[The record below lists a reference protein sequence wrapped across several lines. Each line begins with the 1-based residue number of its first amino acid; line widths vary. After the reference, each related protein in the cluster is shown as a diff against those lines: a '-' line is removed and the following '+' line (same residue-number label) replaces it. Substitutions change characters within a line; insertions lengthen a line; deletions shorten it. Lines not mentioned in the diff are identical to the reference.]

1 MRWKLTIKKVWIIA
15 LLISLMTTLVFAD
28 ESEMV
33 RNTISSQIEAFK
45 ENNIEKAYTF
55 AAPNIQA
62 QFSNPEVFGLM
73 VRNGYPIIWRPKSFK
88 FTNFQDLGN
97 RSIQRVL
104 FQSYDGRLE
113 TYDYI
118 LEKYDDLWKIA
129 GVLTINLA
137 ASSNSRFSAALSIC
151 DFKSSRWLDRL

>member
-1 MRWKLTIKKVWIIA
+1 MKLGLFIKKVWIIA
-15 LLISLMTTLVFAD
+15 SFIFLLSTLVFAD

-45 ENNIEKAYTF
+45 ENNIEKAFTF

-73 VRNGYPIIWRPKSFK
+73 VKNGYPIIWRPKSFK
-88 FTNFQDLGN
+88 FTKFQDLGN
-97 RSIQRVL
+97 QSIQRVL
-104 FQSYDGRLE
+104 FQSHDGRLK

-137 ASSNSRFSAALSIC
+137 GET
-151 DFKSSRWLDRL
+151 

>member
-1 MRWKLTIKKVWIIA
+1 MRRVFFIKKASIIA
-15 LLISLMTTLVFAD
+15 LFISLLSTLVFAD
-28 ESEMV
+28 ESEIVMKEV

-45 ENNIEKAYTF
+45 ENNIKKAYKF

-62 QFSNPEVFGLM
+62 QFPNPDVFGLM
-73 VRNGYPIIWRPKSFK
+73 VKNGDPTIWRPKSFK
-88 FTNFQDLGN
+88 FTKFQDLGN
-97 RSIQRVL
+97 KSIQRVL

-113 TYDYI
+113 TYDYV

-137 ASSNSRFSAALSIC
+137 GET
-151 DFKSSRWLDRL
+151 

>member
-1 MRWKLTIKKVWIIA
+1 MLGRWQPWHGGHQKLFEEALKKTGQVNI
-15 LLISLMTTLVFAD
+15 
-28 ESEMV
+28 MV
-33 RNTISSQIEAFK
+33 RDVQGVDDNPFDFQTVK
-45 ENNIEKAYTF
+45 NNIEKAYTF

-73 VRNGYPIIWRPKSFK
+73 VKNGYPIIWRPKSFK
-88 FTNFQDLGN
+88 FTKFQDLGN
-97 RSIQRVL
+97 KSIQRVL

-118 LEKYDDLWKIA
+118 LEKYDDLWKIV

-137 ASSNSRFSAALSIC
+137 GET
-151 DFKSSRWLDRL
+151 

>member
-1 MRWKLTIKKVWIIA
+1 MRRRLVIKKVWIIA
-15 LLISLMTTLVFAD
+15 LFISQLSTLVFAD

-45 ENNIEKAYTF
+45 ENNIKKAYKF

-62 QFSNPEVFGLM
+62 QFPNPDVFGLM
-73 VRNGYPIIWRPKSFK
+73 VRNGYPVIWRPKNFK
-88 FTNFQDLGN
+88 FTKFQDLGN
-97 RSIQRVL
+97 KSIQRAL
-104 FQSYDGRLE
+104 FQSYDGSLE

-137 ASSNSRFSAALSIC
+137 GET
-151 DFKSSRWLDRL
+151 

>member
-1 MRWKLTIKKVWIIA
+1 MKWGFFIKKAWIITIF
-15 LLISLMTTLVFAD
+15 ISLLSTLIFAD
-28 ESEMV
+28 EREMVMKEV
-33 RNTISSQIEAFK
+33 RNTISSQIDAFK
-45 ENNIEKAYTF
+45 ENNIEKAYRF

-62 QFSNPEVFGLM
+62 QFPNPEVFGLM
-73 VRNGYPIIWRPKSFK
+73 VRNGYPVIWRPKSFK
-88 FTNFQDLGN
+88 FTKFQDLGN
-97 RSIQRVL
+97 KSIQRVL

-137 ASSNSRFSAALSIC
+137 GET
-151 DFKSSRWLDRL
+151 

>member
-1 MRWKLTIKKVWIIA
+1 MSWGFFIKKAWIIA
-15 LLISLMTTLVFAD
+15 LFIPLLSTLVFAD
-28 ESEMV
+28 ESEIVMKEV
-33 RNTISSQIEAFK
+33 RSTISSQIEAFK

-73 VRNGYPIIWRPKSFK
+73 VKNGYPTIWRPKSFK
-88 FTNFQDLGN
+88 FTKFQNLGN

-137 ASSNSRFSAALSIC
+137 GET
-151 DFKSSRWLDRL
+151 

>member
-1 MRWKLTIKKVWIIA
+1 MKWRLIIKKVWIIA
-15 LLISLMTTLVFAD
+15 LLISLITTLAFAD

-62 QFSNPEVFGLM
+62 QFPTPEVFGMM
-73 VRNGYPIIWRPKSFK
+73 VRNGYPVIWKPKSFK
-88 FTNFQDLGN
+88 FTKFQDLGN
-97 RSIQRVL
+97 KSIQRVL

-118 LEKYDDLWKIA
+118 LEKYDGLWKIA

-137 ASSNSRFSAALSIC
+137 GET
-151 DFKSSRWLDRL
+151 

>member
-1 MRWKLTIKKVWIIA
+1 MRWGFFIKKASIIA
-15 LLISLMTTLVFAD
+15 LFISLLSTLVIAD
-28 ESEMV
+28 EREIVIKEV

-45 ENNIEKAYTF
+45 ENNIKKAYTF

-62 QFSNPEVFGLM
+62 QFPNPDVFGLM
-73 VRNGYPIIWRPKSFK
+73 VRNGYPVIWRPKNFK
-88 FTNFQDLGN
+88 FTKFQDLGN
-97 RSIQRVL
+97 KSIQRVL
-104 FQSYDGRLE
+104 FQSYDGSLE

-137 ASSNSRFSAALSIC
+137 GET
-151 DFKSSRWLDRL
+151 